1 MSDTRISDVVG
12 RLRAGIKAE
21 RQDSWL
27 PDKFLYSL
35 FLKYAALRIKQ
46 LDEKS
51 NRLYNFSSIFE
62 TLDYVKLE
70 ECDWV
75 EAGCTGIK
83 SYRTFRRTVQALPM
97 FMEGKFGPMVR
108 SITSLDGRTPFQLT
122 SLDNYVLI
130 SKQSSLI
137 KYDKT
142 KYCWWL
148 NDHLYFPDVPYP
160 AIRIEGMFQEDI
172 SEFKCNYD
180 DRCKR
185 RQDQSLNVP
194 DYILA
199 DIEGMVLKELNGEM
213 SIPSLVNHNAQAP
226 TR

>member
-1 MSDTRISDVVG
+1 MSDTRIGDVVSRIRG
-12 RLRAGIKAE
+12 SVNMV
-21 RQDSWL
+21 RQDS
-27 PDKFLYSL
+27 FLTDMQIYSV
-35 FLKYAALRIKQ
+35 FLKYASMRIKQ
-46 LDEKS
+46 LDEKG
-51 NRLYNFSSIFE
+51 RLYAFSSIFE

-83 SYRTFRRTVQALPM
+83 SYRSFRRTVDSLPM

-130 SKQSSLI
+130 TKQGSF
-137 KYDKT
+137 KYNTT

-148 NDHLYFPDVPYP
+148 NDHLYFPDVSYP

-172 SEFKCNYD
+172 SKFKCCYD
-180 DRCKR
+180 DQCKP
-185 RQDQSLNVP
+185 RQEQSLNVP

-199 DIEGMVLKELNGEM
+199 DIEKLVLAELNGQM
-213 SIPSLVNHNAQAP
+213 HIPSLINHEAQGP

>member
-1 MSDTRISDVVG
+1 MSDTRIGDVTS
-12 RLRAGIKAE
+12 RIRAGIKAE

-27 PDKFLYSL
+27 TDKFLYSL

-46 LDEKS
+46 LDEKG
-51 NRLYNFSSIFE
+51 RLYAFSSIFE

-75 EAGCTGIK
+75 EAGCSGIK
-83 SYRTFRRTVQALPM
+83 SYRTFRRTCDPLPM

-108 SITSLDGRTPFQLT
+108 SITSLDGRTPFQMT

-130 SKQSSLI
+130 SKQQSHR
-137 KYDKT
+137 YNTT

-148 NDHLYFPDVPYP
+148 NDRLYFPDTPYP

-172 SEFKCNYD
+172 SKFKCNYD
-180 DRCKR
+180 DCCKR

-199 DIEGMVLKELNGEM
+199 DIEKMILAELNGEM
-213 SIPSLVNHNAQAP
+213 HIASDYQHDAQSI

>member
-1 MSDTRISDVVG
+1 MSDTRIGQITSRIRGSINMV
-12 RLRAGIKAE
+12 

-27 PDKFLYSL
+27 SDKQIYEVFLT
-35 FLKYAALRIKQ
+35 YAQTRIRQ
-46 LDEKS
+46 LDEKG
-51 NRLYNFSSIFE
+51 RLYAFSSIFE

-83 SYRTFRRTVQALPM
+83 SYRTFRRTCDSLPM

-130 SKQSSLI
+130 SKQASF
-137 KYDKT
+137 KYNTT

-172 SEFKCNYD
+172 SKFKCCYD
-180 DRCKR
+180 DQCKP
-185 RQDQSLNVP
+185 RQEQSLNIP
-194 DYILA
+194 DYILS
-199 DIEGMVLKELNGEM
+199 DIIKMTLAEFNGEM
-213 SIPSLVNHNAQAP
+213 HTPSLVNHEAQGT

>member
-1 MSDTRISDVVG
+1 MSDTRIGDITSRIRGSVNMV
-12 RLRAGIKAE
+12 
-21 RQDSWL
+21 RQDSFL
-27 PDKFLYSL
+27 TDKQIYSV
-35 FLKYAALRIKQ
+35 FIKYAAVRIKQ
-46 LDEKS
+46 LDEKG

-83 SYRTFRRTVQALPM
+83 SYRTFRRTCQPLPM

-130 SKQSSLI
+130 SKQ
-137 KYDKT
+137 KTFVYNTT

-148 NDHLYFPDVPYP
+148 NDHLYFPDVSYP

-172 SEFKCNYD
+172 SEFKCDYD
-180 DRCKR
+180 DKCKP
-185 RQDQSLNVP
+185 RQEQSLNIP

-199 DIEGMVLKELNGEM
+199 DVEKLVLAELNNEM
-213 SIPSLVNHNAQAP
+213 HIPSLVNHQAQAP

>member
-1 MSDTRISDVVG
+1 MSDTRIGDICS
-12 RLRAGIKAE
+12 RLRQSQKAV
-21 RQDSWL
+21 RQDSFL
-27 PDKFLYSL
+27 TDQYLYSL

-46 LDEKS
+46 LDEKG
-51 NRLYNFSSIFE
+51 RLYAFSSIFE

-83 SYRTFRRTVQALPM
+83 SYRTFRRTCDSLPM

-130 SKQSSLI
+130 SKQNSFR
-137 KYDKT
+137 YNTT

-148 NDHLYFPDVPYP
+148 NDHLYFPDVQYP

-172 SEFKCNYD
+172 SKFKCCYD
-180 DRCKR
+180 DKCKR

-199 DIEGMVLKELNGEM
+199 DIEGMILKELNNEM
-213 SIPSLVNHNAQAP
+213 HIQSLVNHEAQAP